1 MAYDGLEKIYKGL
14 APETIKRLCEI
25 ENAIYYINMKD
36 RFDREDRDQ
45 YAKLTAERER
55 LRKELI

>member
-1 MAYDGLEKIYKGL
+1 MAYDGLEKVYKGL

-25 ENAIYYINMKD
+25 ENTIYYINMKD
-36 RFDREDRDQ
+36 RWDADDRQE

-55 LRKELI
+55 LRKGVT